1 VTAAIEPTPDQPLA
15 GRVAVITGGSRG
27 MGLAMAEAYA
37 AAGADVVIASR
48 KLDVCEQAAEK
59 ITAATGRRA
68 VPVACHVG
76 RWGDLEALYERA
88 YAEFPRVDVLV
99 NNAGMSPLYPT
110 LGAVTED
117 LFDKVVGINFKG
129 PFRLCALFG
138 ERMKADGRGS
148 IINVSST
155 ASLRP
160 TPRELPYSGAK
171 AALNAITVGFARA
184 LGPEVRVNTIV
195 PGPFLTDIAKA
206 WDLDSF
212 AESAKRFPLRRGGQP
227 EEIVGAAMYFATDA
241 SSFATGSML
250 VVDGGTSVPE

>member
-1 VTAAIEPTPDQPLA
+1 
-15 GRVAVITGGSRG
+15 
-27 MGLAMAEAYA
+27 
-37 AAGADVVIASR
+37 
-48 KLDVCEQAAEK
+48 
-59 ITAATGRRA
+59 
-68 VPVACHVG
+68 
-76 RWGDLEALYERA
+76 
-88 YAEFPRVDVLV
+88 
-99 NNAGMSPLYPT
+99 MSPLYPT
-110 LGAVTED
+110 LGSVTED

-155 ASLRP
+155 ASIRP

-212 AESAKRFPLRRGGQP
+212 NESAKRFPLRRGGQP

-241 SSFATGSML
+241 SSFTTGSML